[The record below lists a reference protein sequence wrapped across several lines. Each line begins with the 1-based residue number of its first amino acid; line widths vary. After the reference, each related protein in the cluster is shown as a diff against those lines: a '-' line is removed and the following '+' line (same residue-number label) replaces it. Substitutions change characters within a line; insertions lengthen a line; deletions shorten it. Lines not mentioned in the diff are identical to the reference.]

1 MSQEEVV
8 NLLKTCQEA
17 LSVSEIVEKLNGKA
31 NSTAITRALK
41 QLKKY
46 GEIQAIKLE
55 LPVARR
61 IFGNKAKHKLQV
73 YCVIN

>member
-1 MSQEEVV
+1 VIKLLEEC
-8 NLLKTCQEA
+8 KEA
-17 LSVSEIVEKLNGKA
+17 LSSTEIVAKLMGQA
-31 NSTAITRALK
+31 NSTAINRALK
-41 QLKKY
+41 QLQKY

-61 IFGNKAKHKLQV
+61 IFGNKAKHKLCV

>member
-1 MSQEEVV
+1 MIRLLEE
-8 NLLKTCQEA
+8 CQEA
-17 LSVSEIVEKLNGKA
+17 LSCSEIVEKMLGKA
-31 NSTAITRALK
+31 NSTAVNRALK
-41 QLKKY
+41 QLSKY

-73 YCVIN
+73 YCIVS

>member
-1 MSQEEVV
+1 MVQEEVIK
-8 NLLKTCQEA
+8 LLEECQQA
-17 LSVSEIVEKLNGKA
+17 LSCSEIVERMLGKA

-41 QLKKY
+41 QLSKY

-61 IFGNKAKHKLQV
+61 IFGNKAKHKLCV
-73 YCVIN
+73 YCVVN

>member
-1 MSQEEVV
+1 VVQEEVIR
-8 NLLKTCQEA
+8 LLEECQEA
-17 LSVSEIVEKLNGKA
+17 LSCSEIVEKMLGKA
-31 NSTAITRALK
+31 NSTAVNRALK
-41 QLKKY
+41 QLSKY

-73 YCVIN
+73 YCIVS